1 MRLLIPAV
9 LAAALLAPAPALGWS
24 WPVNGPVLTLFS
36 FDRDHPYAA
45 GQHRGIDIGAPS
57 GTAVSSP
64 VSGTVSFAGSV
75 PVSGKTVSI
84 ETEDGYSVTLVH
96 LGSYTVRRGQAVGEG
111 DVVGAVGPS
120 GVPELAQPYVYLGVR
135 LAADPQGYV
144 DPLAYLP
151 GTQPGPPQPPPDPG
165 GEPAPPPDGDPGPPG
180 VVPPPAPAETPAPPL
195 DTAASRH
202 GATRGLAV
210 PAPARLA
217 GPVRARPSRSL
228 RARSPAARAVLP
240 SRSRRAAV

>member
-1 MRLLIPAV
+1 MRLLTLAV
-9 LAAALLAPAPALGWS
+9 LTAALVAPAPALGWT

-144 DPLAYLP
+144 DPLTYLP
-151 GTQPGPPQPPPDPG
+151 GQQAAPPG
-165 GEPAPPPDGDPGPPG
+165 PAPPPDPSGAPAPPPEPGPSGDPGPPG
-180 VVPPPAPAETPAPPL
+180 AVPPPVPAEPPAPPPFE
-195 DTAASRH
+195 TARH
-202 GATRGLAV
+202 GAT
-210 PAPARLA
+210 
-217 GPVRARPSRSL
+217 
-228 RARSPAARAVLP
+228 
-240 SRSRRAAV
+240 